1 MRRAAGRPCGR
12 WCCWARAWGARG
24 VANDRRLAALDRAVR
39 NLAFRNLTRAKMVKL
54 ATGQQMAIFLK
65 GKGANLTKL
74 TNAQIRN
81 GNNGADIDSLTQ
93 AQRDAFLKTRRGD
106 AREIVGA
113 DHPLVVLGDELSGL
127 REAL

>member
-1 MRRAAGRPCGR
+1 M
-12 WCCWARAWGARG
+12 
-24 VANDRRLAALDRAVR
+24 R

-106 AREIVGA
+106 ASEIVVA